1 MNDLLIKYKNLEKLS
16 KKNEKLA
23 YKILRIT
30 YLLQNN
36 IKLYTGPKGGLFY
49 YSKNKNKIYLN

>member
-23 YKILRIT
+23 HKLLRMT
-30 YLLQNN
+30 YLLKNN
-36 IKLYTGPKGGLFY
+36 IKLYRGPNGGLFY